1 MRHFAAAFLALCFC
15 LLAACAGM
23 EGGRPAVPVQPETP
37 PPETPPVEPEYQL
50 DAATAENTFTAE
62 DGTEVAHYA
71 YTLLTLA
78 VVNGEELSQEIAEA
92 AERNVDLFNE
102 TMAALMEK
110 SAETGRIMGEDA
122 LSGYTVWDRNSIY
135 YYDETSARGELLG
148 EIISVRLD
156 NQCFTGGA
164 HPNRYV
170 SGFLFD
176 LRAGQFINPIQIAD
190 TPEAFRTGAAA
201 VLLEKLE
208 EQGDILDSCWQ
219 EYPEI
224 ISRWNEGTVLFD
236 EAGMLVV
243 FSPYE
248 LGPYTMG
255 EVELRV
261 TYEELAS
268 LVGEEGL
275 RRLGVQEEMPQ

>member
-62 DGTEVAHYA
+62 DGTEVAHYT

-78 VVNGEELSQEIAEA
+78 VVNGEELPQEIAEA
-92 AERNVDLFNE
+92 VERNVDLFNE
-102 TMAALMEK
+102 TMAVLMEK
-110 SAETGRIMGEDA
+110 SSETGRIMGEDA

-148 EIISVRLD
+148 EIVSVRLD

-164 HPNRYV
+164 HPN
-170 SGFLFD
+170 L
-176 LRAGQFINPIQIAD
+176 
-190 TPEAFRTGAAA
+190 
-201 VLLEKLE
+201 
-208 EQGDILDSCWQ
+208 
-219 EYPEI
+219 
-224 ISRWNEGTVLFD
+224 
-236 EAGMLVV
+236 
-243 FSPYE
+243 
-248 LGPYTMG
+248 
-255 EVELRV
+255 
-261 TYEELAS
+261 S
-268 LVGEEGL
+268 LIHI
-275 RRLGVQEEMPQ
+275 